1 VLLASGTARPMIERT
16 DEQRLLAQYLAE
28 VRKKPLLT
36 PAQELAL
43 GEQKNAGAK
52 ARQQLTSGSFVTR
65 EEGMALAE
73 HMRAGDQAHTA
84 LVEGNLRYV
93 MTIAKKYA
101 GAGYAQG
108 LSLLDVLQEG
118 NVGLNRGIE
127 KFDVRRGFRVTTHV
141 TWWVRQAIT
150 HALAKHSGTIHIPE
164 HMQTHVRRLAVLQG
178 KPASAT
184 DQAFSVADIAHALE
198 ITEKKAK
205 AVRDVSHH
213 TFLSLQ
219 APNGTLYT
227 TDTLEET
234 LPSPNRSVEKEV
246 YAREQHRLIMQA
258 IQPLEQRSGAV
269 LIQQHGLDGQGGMS
283 LAEIGRALGLSRERV
298 RQIAERAT
306 EQLRENTILQ
316 ALAAEDVR
324 TAKAAP
330 VVSSPAPA
338 QPCPQSPLESKCY
351 VKSYRSAVF
360 SEHRPSQQAT
370 QAPAD

>member
-1 VLLASGTARPMIERT
+1 MTERP
-16 DEQRLLAQYLAE
+16 DEHRLLTQYLAE

-36 PAQELAL
+36 HAQELAL

-52 ARQQLTSGSFVTR
+52 ARQQLISGSFATQ
-65 EEGMALAE
+65 EEGLTLAE
-73 HMRAGDQAHTA
+73 HMRTGDRAHTA

-93 MTIAKKYA
+93 VSIAKKYA
-101 GAGYAQG
+101 AAGRAQG
-108 LSLLDVLQEG
+108 FSLLDVIQEG
-118 NVGLNRGIE
+118 NVGLNRAIE

-141 TWWVRQAIT
+141 TWWIRQAIT

-164 HMQTHVRRLAVLQG
+164 HMQTHVRRLALLQD
-178 KPASAT
+178 KPASANGAT
-184 DQAFSVADIAHALE
+184 RQAFSVADIAHALGMK
-198 ITEKKAK
+198 EKKAQ

-219 APNGTLYT
+219 EPSGARNT
-227 TDTLEET
+227 TDTLQET

-258 IQPLEQRSGAV
+258 VQTLEQRQGAI

-283 LAEIGRALGLSRERV
+283 LAEIGRALSLSRERV
-298 RQIAERAT
+298 RQIAHGAH
-306 EQLRENTILQ
+306 EQLRGNTILQ

-330 VVSSPAPA
+330 EGKTNERQRRGSPQRKA
-338 QPCPQSPLESKCY
+338 E
-351 VKSYRSAVF
+351 R
-360 SEHRPSQQAT
+360 T
-370 QAPAD
+370 